1 MENKIKYTPF
11 ANGVLVVYVEPT
23 QETQSGIYI
32 PDTVEDKESL
42 TKQVYQ
48 GDEVIAIGP
57 ECKQV
62 KVGQIAYF
70 NLQVMPKPFQVDGV
84 KYLLYREG
92 DIHVIKD

>member
-11 ANGVLVVYVEPT
+11 ANGVLVVYVEPI

-62 KVGQIAYF
+62 KVGQRVYF
-70 NLQVMPKPFQVDGV
+70 NLNVMPKPFQVDGV
-84 KYLLYREG
+84 KYMLYREG

>member
-11 ANGVLVVYVEPT
+11 ANGVLVVYVEPKK
-23 QETQSGIYI
+23 ETGSGIYL
-32 PDTVEDKESL
+32 PDTVEEREALIDQL
-42 TKQVYQ
+42 YT

-57 ECKQV
+57 ECKQI
-62 KVGQIAYF
+62 KVGQTAYF

-84 KYLLYREG
+84 KYMLYREG

>member
-11 ANGVLVVYVEPT
+11 SNGVLVEYIEPKK
-23 QETQSGIYI
+23 ETESGILL
-32 PDTVEDKESL
+32 PDTVEDRESL
-42 TKQVYQ
+42 TKSVYQ
-48 GDEVIAIGP
+48 GDVVIAIGP

-62 KVGQIAYF
+62 KVGQTAYF

-84 KYLLYREG
+84 KYMLFREG